1 MTLLWRLMKCVAA
14 LAWVCPASGWAQNT
28 AASGEAIFKSRCV
41 VCHGVNADGRS
52 DLARIMRPPPAN
64 LRASK
69 LSDEERSQIVRKGG
83 ESVNRSPSMPVWEL
97 ELSEDELRAVL
108 SYVGTLKERAP

>member
-1 MTLLWRLMKCVAA
+1 MGALMSLCQ
-14 LAWVCPASGWAQNT
+14 ASAWAQDT
-28 AASGEAIFKSRCV
+28 APSGEAIFKSRCV
-41 VCHGVNADGRS
+41 VCHGVNADGHS

-69 LSDEERSQIVRKGG
+69 LNDEQRSQIVRKGG

-108 SYVGTLKERAP
+108 SYVATLKEPAP